1 MCITEIVSMLI
12 LTEVLSPVFIIVD
25 GFLQRFKCM
34 FLANVSVLASST
46 QFGEIGGAY
55 PEFAIIIAI
64 GLRGQESTTQV
75 LSSGTSPLRLDDSCD
90 GQAGGQT
97 GCPVTT
103 QGLCSLKIKQRGT
116 FRIESNQIVWFS

>member
-1 MCITEIVSMLI
+1 MLI

-64 GLRGQESTTQV
+64 GLRGQESQNYASVVIWLEST
-75 LSSGTSPLRLDDSCD
+75 
-90 GQAGGQT
+90 
-97 GCPVTT
+97 
-103 QGLCSLKIKQRGT
+103 KIR
-116 FRIESNQIVWFS
+116 